1 MPAPQDDC
9 AGAEQATRIAVLGM
23 DTRAIFDF
31 VVTFT
36 NGGSLRGEGFR
47 LDLPRPDATEQ
58 EIAGLLVAHLGLL
71 MVGGVE
77 LRNLQR
83 VEEPHRGSRGVPR
96 ASSAGRRRLV
106 DLSHP
111 IHHGLVTYPGLP
123 APEIS
128 DHLSREASLGKY
140 APGVSFQIGRIS
152 LVANTGTYLDSPWH
166 RYADG
171 ADLAGLPLRA
181 LVDLDGVLLRAT
193 GTGRRAID
201 VLDLAPLDVGGKA
214 VLLHTGWD
222 VHFGTERY
230 GKEAPF
236 LTDAGAAW
244 LVVNGAAL
252 VGIDSINIDDMAD
265 GARPAHSRL
274 LAAGIPIVEHLR
286 GLEQLPARGF
296 RFSAAPPRIRGLG
309 TFPVRAYAVFDG

>member
-1 MPAPQDDC
+1 
-9 AGAEQATRIAVLGM
+9 M

-31 VVTFT
+31 VVSFT

-47 LDLPRPDATEQ
+47 LDLPRPDIAED
-58 EIAGLLVAHLGLL
+58 EIARLLVAHLGLL
-71 MVGGVE
+71 MVEKVE
-77 LRNLQR
+77 LRQVR
-83 VEEPHRGSRGVPR
+83 RIEEPHRGSRGVPR
-96 ASSAGRRRLV
+96 TPTGARRLI

-128 DHLSREASLGKY
+128 DHLSREASIAKY
-140 APGVSFQIGRIS
+140 APGVTFQIGRIS

-166 RYADG
+166 RYAEG
-171 ADLAGLPLRA
+171 VDLSGLPLER
-181 LVDLDGVLLRAT
+181 LVGLEGVLLRAT

-201 VLDLAPLDVGGKA
+201 VLELTPLDVRGKA

-222 VHFGTERY
+222 VHFETPQY
-230 GKEAPF
+230 GKDAPF

-244 LVVNGAAL
+244 LVEQGAAL
-252 VGIDSINIDDMAD
+252 VGIDSINIDDMGDA
-265 GARPAHSRL
+265 GRPAHSRL
-274 LAAGIPIVEHLR
+274 LAAGIPIVEHMR
-286 GLEQLPARGF
+286 GLDQLPASGF

-309 TFPVRAYAVFDG
+309 TFPVRAYAILGG

>member
-1 MPAPQDDC
+1 
-9 AGAEQATRIAVLGM
+9 M
-23 DTRAIFDF
+23 DTRAVFDF

-47 LDLPRPDATEQ
+47 LDLPRPDASED
-58 EIAGLLVAHLGLL
+58 EIAALLVTHLGLL
-71 MVGGVE
+71 MVGKVE
-77 LRNLQR
+77 LRNLRR

-96 ASSAGRRRLV
+96 DAGRSRRLI

-123 APEIS
+123 APEIT
-128 DHLSREASLGKY
+128 DHLSREASVGKY
-140 APGVSFQIGRIS
+140 ASGVTFQIGRIS

-166 RYADG
+166 RYAEG
-171 ADLAGLPLRA
+171 ADLSGLRLEK
-181 LVDLDGVLLRAT
+181 LVDLEGVLLRAT

-201 VLDLAPLDVGGKA
+201 VLDLAPLEVRGKA

-222 VHFGTERY
+222 VHFETSQY
-230 GKEAPF
+230 AKDAPF

-244 LVVNGAAL
+244 LAEQGSAL
-252 VGIDSINIDDMAD
+252 VGIDSINIDDAGD
-265 GARPAHSRL
+265 AARPAHSRL

-286 GLEQLPARGF
+286 GLEQLPASGF
-296 RFSAAPPRIRGLG
+296 RFSAAPPRIRGFSS
-309 TFPVRAYAVFDG
+309 FPVRAFAIVDG

>member
-1 MPAPQDDC
+1 M
-9 AGAEQATRIAVLGM
+9 E
-23 DTRAIFDF
+23 TRAIFDF

-36 NGGSLRGEGFR
+36 NGGHLRGEGFR
-47 LDLPRPDATEQ
+47 LDLPRPDASDA
-58 EIAGLLVAHLGLL
+58 EIAALLVAHLGLL

-77 LRNLQR
+77 LRNLR
-83 VEEPHRGSRGVPR
+83 RIEEPHRGSRGIPR
-96 ASSAGRRRLV
+96 DVRSGRRLV
-106 DLSHP
+106 ELSHP

-128 DHLSREASLGKY
+128 EHLSREASAGKY
-140 APGVSFQIGRIS
+140 AAGVTFQIGRIS

-171 ADLAGLPLRA
+171 VDLAGLPLGV

-201 VLDLAPLDVGGKA
+201 VLELAPLEVRGKA
-214 VLLHTGWD
+214 VLLQTGWD
-222 VHFGTERY
+222 ARFGTPGY
-230 GKEAPF
+230 GQDAPF
-236 LTDAGAAW
+236 LTGAGAAW
-244 LVVNGAAL
+244 LVEQGAAL

-286 GLEQLPARGF
+286 GLDQLPASGF
-296 RFSAAPPRIRGLG
+296 RFSAAPPRIQGLG
-309 TFPVRAYAVFDG
+309 TFPVRAYAVVDG